1 MTVEPRQIF
10 ALRIAAPP
18 GAAGL
23 HALRALL
30 KRLLRQHG
38 FRALDVREESD
49 AAAIDPDNRRIARPR
64 PRFHPFPRRRK
75 SPQPTNE
82 VSHG

>member
-1 MTVEPRQIF
+1 MTAEHQQIF
-10 ALRIAAPP
+10 VLRLRIACQP

-38 FRALDVREESD
+38 FICLHAHEERD
-49 AAAIDPDNRRIARPR
+49 AAASDVTTAEETATARRASQ
-64 PRFHPFPRRRK
+64 
-75 SPQPTNE
+75 SPAPTAT
-82 VSHG
+82 GD

>member
-1 MTVEPRQIF
+1 MNVEHRQVF
-10 ALRIAAPP
+10 VLRIAAPR

-38 FRALDVREESD
+38 FRALDVREEHDIQLD
-49 AAAIDPDNRRIARPR
+49 AQVRAH
-64 PRFHPFPRRRK
+64 HPH
-75 SPQPTNE
+75 SN
-82 VSHG
+82 SGDDDA

>member
-1 MTVEPRQIF
+1 MTAEHQQVF
-10 ALRIAAPP
+10 VLRIARPP

-38 FRALDVREESD
+38 FRALDVREGAQHAS
-49 AAAIDPDNRRIARPR
+49 
-64 PRFHPFPRRRK
+64 
-75 SPQPTNE
+75 
-82 VSHG
+82 

>member
-1 MTVEPRQIF
+1 MTSEPRQVFVLRIV
-10 ALRIAAPP
+10 ALR

-38 FRALDVREESD
+38 FRTLDVREEHDTQVDIQLD
-49 AAAIDPDNRRIARPR
+49 AQVRADAH
-64 PRFHPFPRRRK
+64 HP
-75 SPQPTNE
+75 
-82 VSHG
+82 HGNLGDDDA

>member
-1 MTVEPRQIF
+1 MTAEPRQVF
-10 ALRIAAPP
+10 VLRIAAPP

-38 FRALDVREESD
+38 FRALDVREEHD
-49 AAAIDPDNRRIARPR
+49 AAAGTPAATAAATVPR
-64 PRFHPFPRRRK
+64 PL
-75 SPQPTNE
+75 
-82 VSHG
+82 

>member
-1 MTVEPRQIF
+1 MTAEHQQIF
-10 ALRIAAPP
+10 VLRIACRP

-38 FRALDVREESD
+38 FRALDVREER
-49 AAAIDPDNRRIARPR
+49 NMQVE
-64 PRFHPFPRRRK
+64 HPHN
-75 SPQPTNE
+75 TIGDDD
-82 VSHG
+82 V

>member
-1 MTVEPRQIF
+1 
-10 ALRIAAPP
+10 LRIACRP

-38 FRALDVREESD
+38 FRALDVREER
-49 AAAIDPDNRRIARPR
+49 NMQVE
-64 PRFHPFPRRRK
+64 HPHN
-75 SPQPTNE
+75 TIGDDD
-82 VSHG
+82 V